1 MKDFAKRRS
10 QATIKKSKSRPTYTA
25 RYSQEKVIPNSQLF
39 FLIFLAGLCALTSL
53 YYFKTDIKIFEP
65 REINNEIEFN
75 FPTKFKEN
83 EILIEI
89 DEVIN
94 EIACIYFLQVET

>member
-1 MKDFAKRRS
+1 MHSCFS
-10 QATIKKSKSRPTYTA
+10 
-25 RYSQEKVIPNSQLF
+25 
-39 FLIFLAGLCALTSL
+39 

-94 EIACIYFLQVET
+94 EIACIYFLHVDTYGKK